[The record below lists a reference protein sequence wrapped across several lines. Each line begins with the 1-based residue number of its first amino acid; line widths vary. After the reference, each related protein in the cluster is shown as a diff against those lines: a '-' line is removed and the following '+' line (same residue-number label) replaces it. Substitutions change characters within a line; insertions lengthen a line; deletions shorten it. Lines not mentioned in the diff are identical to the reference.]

1 MRLHLLLGILALGL
15 AGGCGRH
22 LLTDYRALDQAGMFY
37 GKVQELKDLNTD
49 DLEVAQ
55 LVKVKQAGISDD
67 ACVSLIR
74 MAHDH
79 KHTFASA
86 DAVVNLVRGGF
97 SEPEI
102 LDMAQT
108 DRIDTLSLDA
118 VTLRLTGLST
128 SFVLHVLQR
137 RAQGLPT
144 LSGAAIGRLKN
155 TGLTESQILQRINE
169 GMTDEQAERESAAR
183 ERARNQT
190 GFVRRYRR
198 RR

>member
-1 MRLHLLLGILALGL
+1 MGPRLLLCAFLLVF

-22 LLTDYRALDQAGMFY
+22 PLTDYRALDQAGMFF
-37 GKVQELKDLNTD
+37 GKVQELKALDTD
-49 DLEVAQ
+49 DAEVAQ

-79 KHTFASA
+79 QHAFASA
-86 DAVVNLVRGGF
+86 DAVVSLVRGGF

-108 DRIDTLSLDA
+108 DRIDTLSFDA
-118 VTLRLTGLST
+118 VTVRLTGLST
-128 SFVLHVLQR
+128 SFVLNILHR

-155 TGLTESQILQRINE
+155 TGLTESQILQRVNE
-169 GMTDEQAERESAAR
+169 GMTDEQAERESVTR

-190 GFVRRYRR
+190 GFVRHYRR
-198 RR
+198 R